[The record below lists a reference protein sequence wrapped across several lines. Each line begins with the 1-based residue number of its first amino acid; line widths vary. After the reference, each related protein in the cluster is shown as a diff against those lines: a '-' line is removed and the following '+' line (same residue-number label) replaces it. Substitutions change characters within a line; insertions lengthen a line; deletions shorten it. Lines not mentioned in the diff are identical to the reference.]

1 MALIPHFE
9 ATPIPAD
16 ISAGLE
22 AGKYLA
28 QARGPHDGVGV
39 LYASAVSAPSD
50 DSDYFQCWAG
60 AAFVFFVGGTAHPT
74 WVKSA
79 VGSIA
84 PRSSNLVTVARA
96 KL

>member
-16 ISAGLE
+16 ISAGLDE
-22 AGKYLA
+22 GKYLA
-28 QARGPHDGVGV
+28 QVRGPHDGVGV
-39 LYASAVSAPSD
+39 LYASAVSAPSHD
-50 DSDYFQCWAG
+50 ADYFQCWPS
-60 AAFVFFVGGTAHPT
+60 AAFVFFVRSTSHPV

-79 VGSIA
+79 VGSLD
-84 PRSSNLVTVARA
+84 PDSNLVVVARA